1 MPRAALICSRLAFP
15 FLLAGLIAGCSEAA
29 PERPDTPFD
38 FYVLALSWSP
48 SYCAVEGPDANR
60 QQCEAEPAREFVVHG
75 LWPQNESGWPEFC
88 PLDEDDRF
96 VPEELARQYL
106 DIMPSVGL
114 IGHQWRKHGSCTG
127 LDQRGYLD
135 TTREAFE
142 RISIPAVQ
150 ELVRNGEADP
160 HAVEAS
166 FIAANAGLPSD
177 AVAVTCADGHIMEV
191 RLCLSQDFGWRACP
205 EVDRRACRA
214 DFQAMPLP

>member
-1 MPRAALICSRLAFP
+1 MPRAALIRTRLALP
-15 FLLAGLIAGCSEAA
+15 LILAGLLAGCSDTTPTAQSAA
-29 PERPDTPFD
+29 FD

-60 QQCEAEPAREFVVHG
+60 QQCEAEPARAFVVHG

-88 PLDEDDRF
+88 PLDEADRF
-96 VPEELARQYL
+96 VPADLARSYL

-135 TTREAFE
+135 ATRAAFE
-142 RISIPAVQ
+142 RISIPSAS
-150 ELVRNGEADP
+150 EYVREGLADP
-160 HAVEAS
+160 DAVEAS
-166 FIAANAGLPSD
+166 FIAANQGLSPD
-177 AVAVTCADGHIMEV
+177 TVAVTCADGHIMEV
-191 RLCLSQDFGWRACP
+191 RLCLGPDFGWRSCP

-214 DFQAMPLP
+214 ERQAMPLP